1 MRDDSDSR
9 FLYLGAV
16 LALAA
21 ALRAWIVSAGLPDY
35 FHSDEEILLRHVG
48 LIAGGRFNPHFFD
61 WPGSLQFYVT
71 AILIGFF
78 FLVGR
83 ASGTFSSLSEF
94 KRSFWTQPGPFY
106 LLARWLDVACGVV
119 TVYVVSRVVRPLGT
133 IAVTMA
139 ASLVLFSPT
148 HVRHSAYALTDV
160 PTAML
165 MMLAVGLFS
174 RMARESPPKEYF
186 VCGLWIGLATAN
198 KYYAAFTCAGVL
210 TAALMAPA
218 LSLGNR
224 AKLVVLAAMGALLG
238 FCAGCPFSLLDYRT
252 FLSHLSKQVLHQ
264 QSGHI
269 GFEPEGTRIVWF
281 VARQLV
287 PAVGLP
293 ALVLASI
300 GCCLALVTSRY
311 REYRPHLAVLLL
323 CLLVIGNSNV
333 SFERYAV
340 PLIPLVAVMSALP
353 VSWVADRWKV
363 PALLITVLAVAVPA
377 TRALAMCCEV
387 CKVDTR
393 YPAAAILAAQGIR
406 GGAVLRTESGP
417 LVPGA
422 EMLCVGEAAGSHRRE
437 GEAEGIQ
444 PSRHHHL

>member
-1 MRDDSDSR
+1 MRDDWTADCCTLVPCWLWPLQPCGRGLSS
-9 FLYLGAV
+9 
-16 LALAA
+16 AA
-21 ALRAWIVSAGLPDY
+21 LPDY
-35 FHSDEEILLRHVG
+35 FHPDEKIVLGHAV
-48 LIAGGRFNPHFFD
+48 LIAGGRLNPHFFD

-78 FLVGR
+78 FVVGC
-83 ASGTFSSLSEF
+83 ALGTFSSLSEF

-133 IAVTMA
+133 IAVTIA
-139 ASLVLFSPT
+139 ACLVLFSPT
-148 HVRHSAYALTDV
+148 HVRNSAFACGCPDRNADDARRRTLFAWHESLLPLRVLCLWPLDRPCHREQVLRCVHVRRRSHS
-160 PTAML
+160 
-165 MMLAVGLFS
+165 GLDGPGTLPGQPGQTGGS
-174 RMARESPPKEYF
+174 RRNGRSPW
-186 VCGLWIGLATAN
+186 L
-198 KYYAAFTCAGVL
+198 
-210 TAALMAPA
+210 
-218 LSLGNR
+218 
-224 AKLVVLAAMGALLG
+224 
-238 FCAGCPFSLLDYRT
+238 CAGCPFSLLDYRT
-252 FLSHLSKQVLHQ
+252 FLSHLSKQVVHQ

-281 VARQLV
+281 VARLLE

-311 REYRPHLAVLLL
+311 REYRPHLAVLLP

-333 SFERYAV
+333 SFDRYTV

-377 TRALAMCCEV
+377 TRTAAMCYYECR
-387 CKVDTR
+387 VDTR

-406 GGAVLRTESGP
+406 GGAVLTTEHGP
-417 LVPGA
+417 QVPG
-422 EMLCVGEAAGSHRRE
+422 
-437 GEAEGIQ
+437 
-444 PSRHHHL
+444 SRC